1 MGSIMKTRRTAEAF
15 PPGGFIKDELEARE
29 WLQTDLADI
38 IGRNTGT
45 VSQVISGKQP
55 INPELARALGA
66 AFGTSAEYWMNL
78 QTAYELWKSQEGS
91 DETAIQ
97 RRAYLHGKVP
107 LKELLK
113 RRWVES
119 SESVDVLEQRV
130 CEFLEI
136 PTITEEAVMG
146 FAARKTGSYNGPAH
160 PSLVAWMKRAKF
172 LAKGVHA
179 KRYSEKKL
187 KDALAQLRVFI
198 QNAEDVRQVPRLLAE
213 AGVRLVVV
221 EHLPQ
226 TKVDGVT
233 FWLDKNSPVIVLSLR
248 YDRLDWFWHTLLH
261 ELDHVLHGEG
271 FDSPCVDDLW
281 EKSSSRPPQEVRCD
295 YFAANFSIEQAA
307 LEDFIVRIRPYFTP
321 ETATGFAMRM
331 RVHPAV
337 VAGQIRNRLQ
347 NYSVLSTLVSTKIR
361 ALLLDSV
368 MCDGWGH
375 TVNLQS

>member
-1 MGSIMKTRRTAEAF
+1 MGLFMTTRKIAEAF
-15 PPGGFIKDELEARE
+15 PPGEFIKDELEARG
-29 WLQTDLADI
+29 WLQTDLASI

-45 VSQVISGKQP
+45 ISQIISGKQP

-78 QTAYELWKSQEGS
+78 QTAYELWKVQESS
-91 DETAIQ
+91 DEKAIQ
-97 RRAYLHGKVP
+97 RRARIHDKVP

-113 RRWVES
+113 RKWIES

-136 PTITEEAVMG
+136 DSITDEPAMG
-146 FAARKTGSYNGPAH
+146 FAARKTGPYLGRSH
-160 PSLVAWMKRAKF
+160 PSLLAWMKRGKF

-179 KRYSEKKL
+179 QRYSETKL
-187 KDALAQLRVFI
+187 RDAFSQLRNFM
-198 QNAEDVRQVPRLLAE
+198 QNAEDIRRVPRLLAE

-233 FWLDKNSPVIVLSLR
+233 FWLDKHSPVIVLSLR

-261 ELDHVLHGEG
+261 EIDHVLHGEG
-271 FDSPCVDDLW
+271 VKEPCIDDLA
-281 EKSSSRPPQEVRCD
+281 EPSPSRPPEEIRCD
-295 YFAANFSIEQAA
+295 DFAASFSIDRSA
-307 LEDFIVRIRPYFTP
+307 LDDFITRIHPYFTP
-321 ETATGFAMRM
+321 EKAIGFAMRM
-331 RVHPAV
+331 KVHSAV
-337 VAGQIRNRLQ
+337 AAGQIRNRLK
-347 NYSVLSTLVSTKIR
+347 NYSVLSALVSVKIR
-361 ALLLDSV
+361 PLLLDSV

-375 TVNLQS
+375 EITSK